1 MKKKFSKVQL
11 SADDQARIE
20 RLASASD
27 IKRLNQSFVTC
38 LLPLEFKILSLVND
52 LEYFKDTTFLK
63 SCGGLLF
70 IYPDLN

>member
-1 MKKKFSKVQL
+1 MKKKSSKFKL
-11 SADDQARIE
+11 SADDQACME

-52 LEYFKDTTFLK
+52 IDYFKDTIFLK